1 MSNSTRL
8 PPALTAPS
16 SVVKIPERVYSFTGP
31 LVATRTGSPTL
42 YSPLFAV
49 SLSSAIVP
57 FFAGPEPSV
66 KT

>member
-31 LVATRTGSPTL
+31 LVATRTGSPTRYL
-42 YSPLFAV
+42 PLLAV
-49 SLSSAIVP
+49 SLSSATEP
-57 FFAGPEPSV
+57 FSAGPEPSV